1 MFRKCWL
8 RFSVVIVVSFIFLLS
23 GLLVLAQGSGTLARI
38 TTASNSDRASFASF
52 APILS
57 NDGNRLVFVSDSD
70 FLNQGINDEQ
80 FEIWLYDTV
89 ALTLTR
95 ITTVS
100 DNDRASRAPSP
111 NGDGTR
117 IVFLSDS
124 DFLNQGINPGQDEV
138 WLYDTQT
145 MTLTRV
151 TTAVPGNRRSFY
163 PTISNDGTR
172 VVFESDADF
181 LGQGIVQNQLELWL
195 YDTQTMTLTRIT
207 TATAPSRIS
216 LDPAF
221 SLDGDWLAFA
231 SQSDLLNEGLFSLY
245 RIWLYNTTNGT
256 LTRVTD
262 EPFGRGSRAPS
273 LNGDGSQVVFHSD
286 TDILNQGIPD
296 EQNEIWLYDT
306 QSVTFTRITVAS
318 DASRDSLRPRISEDG
333 TKVVFYS
340 DSDFLGQGLGDEQY
354 EIWLYDTQTMT
365 FTRVT
370 SAAGAD
376 RASIQPSL
384 SADGRRIAFQ
394 SDADFLNQAI
404 PDDQDEI
411 WLYQAPPQL
420 SISAVGSDI
429 ELTWTEEPAN
439 QGFQVH
445 RSSAP
450 FFNPV
455 SSTLLITLPTA
466 TAVYTDIGATGVLS
480 PSYFYQVRS
489 LRSQGQTA
497 DSNEVGAIDY
507 AINNS
512 GSMYSLV
519 GLPFATAAISNAVS
533 LASYVG
539 GVSAVLKWNPSTQ
552 AFRIF
557 VPPNTGDNFSLA
569 PGEVIFV
576 QVSNSG
582 PGAVT
587 MTGDVSAVQH
597 SLNPGGFNFISLPLQ
612 RVDLTNAA
620 TTAADITNVNSML
633 SWNEATQTFRFFV
646 PPNTGDNFS
655 LQVGAPFVIEL
666 AAGGPS
672 IWP

>member
-1 MFRKCWL
+1 MFRKYWQRYGAVL
-8 RFSVVIVVSFIFLLS
+8 ILAAIFLLS

-340 DSDFLGQGLGDEQY
+340 DSDFLGQGLADEQY

-411 WLYQAPPQL
+411 WLYQAPPNL
-420 SISAVGSDI
+420 HLAKIASSDPVTA
-429 ELTWTEEPAN
+429 LT
-439 QGFQVH
+439 
-445 RSSAP
+445 
-450 FFNPV
+450 
-455 SSTLLITLPTA
+455 TLT
-466 TAVYTDIGATGVLS
+466 YTVVL
-480 PSYFYQVRS
+480 
-489 LRSQGQTA
+489 
-497 DSNEVGAIDY
+497 
-507 AINNS
+507 
-512 GSMYSLV
+512 
-519 GLPFATAAISNAVS
+519 
-533 LASYVG
+533 
-539 GVSAVLKWNPSTQ
+539 
-552 AFRIF
+552 
-557 VPPNTGDNFSLA
+557 
-569 PGEVIFV
+569 
-576 QVSNSG
+576 SNSG
-582 PGAVT
+582 GDAPDGVITDVLDANTVLAWASDNGVQQPGSSSWLVWDVGLITRGQTITRTIMVTVSKVATGTFLTNTVWATSGRGGSAIAAITTTAHEEAPDLYLTKAVFPNPAT
-587 MTGDVSAVQH
+587 AGDWLTYTIALSNGGGIAPGVVITDQIDSRTTFAWA
-597 SLNPGGFNFISLPLQ
+597 SDGGFHQAGLITWPIGTLAGGRMVTRTLLVSVSQVVSGTF
-612 RVDLTNAA
+612 LTNTVWAISDRGGGAA
-620 TTAADITNVNSML
+620 TSLTGLVVDRISRQSLVYLPVITK
-633 SWNEATQTFRFFV
+633 
-646 PPNTGDNFS
+646 P
-655 LQVGAPFVIEL
+655 
-666 AAGGPS
+666 
-672 IWP
+672 